1 MRSGSVTAHSENHLE
16 LTIDRPATLWLQ
28 LVSLFPPTYHG
39 RRNGN
44 RADIMEKLAAMH
56 PAFLRFPGGNYL
68 EGGRIEE
75 HFDWRKMIGP
85 LVGIVRHTP
94 ALGDT
99 IPRTAW
105 GCWSSWSGARTSTCS
120 PFSRY
125 SQAIRWAGQ
134 VVKPG
139 PALDPYVQ
147 EALDEIEYVT
157 GGAETKWGALRARDG
172 HPAPFALRY
181 VEVGNED
188 KFDKAQHL

>member
-1 MRSGSVTAHSENHLE
+1 MRPNTRYTGSLFAKSDAPGLLPLKIALVSNQSGQVLATTSASIAGSNWKEYPFEMRSGSVTTDSENHLE

-44 RADIMEKLAAMH
+44 RTDIMEKLAAMH

-85 LVGIVRHTP
+85 LVDRPTHP

-99 IPRTAW
+99 IPPTAW
-105 GCWSSWSGARTSTCS
+105 GCWSSWSGAKTSTCS

-125 SQAIRWAGQ
+125 SQAIRWA
-134 VVKPG
+134 
-139 PALDPYVQ
+139 DR
-147 EALDEIEYVT
+147 
-157 GGAETKWGALRARDG
+157 W
-172 HPAPFALRY
+172 
-181 VEVGNED
+181 
-188 KFDKAQHL
+188 